1 MNKNKDNDITKIDI
15 LDTMVSITSSLLI
28 SRGTIPV
35 SETLTVPYN
44 TTLANTI
51 RRTHVLSD
59 IAKSD
64 LRSFSIHVHDRKK
77 CLQ

>member
-15 LDTMVSITSSLLI
+15 LDIMVNITSSLLI
-28 SRGTIPV
+28 SRGTIPI

-59 IAKSD
+59 ITKRD
-64 LRSFSIHVHDRKK
+64 LQSFSIYAYDHKK
-77 CLQ
+77 YLQ

>member
-1 MNKNKDNDITKIDI
+1 MNKNKDITKIDI
-15 LDTMVSITSSLLI
+15 LDIMVNITSPLLI

-59 IAKSD
+59 ITKSD
-64 LRSFSIHVHDRKK
+64 LRSFSIHIHDRKK
-77 CLQ
+77 WLQ

>member
-1 MNKNKDNDITKIDI
+1 MNKNKDDDITKIDI
-15 LDTMVSITSSLLI
+15 LDTMVNITSSMLI

-44 TTLANTI
+44 TTLAKTI

-59 IAKSD
+59 ITKND
-64 LRSFSIHVHDRKK
+64 LHSFSIHVHDRKK

>member
-15 LDTMVSITSSLLI
+15 LDIMVNITSSMLI
-28 SRGTIPV
+28 SRGAVPV

-59 IAKSD
+59 IAKND